1 MTSMV
6 SRLCATASLFVL
18 VTAAP
23 SVAQPVRASA
33 DNVIVTG
40 MRETAEALAE
50 IQRTPGGVAVVPD
63 TAFKNGPV
71 QNIKDILGYV
81 PGVITQPRMGDDAR
95 ISIRGSGLSRNYG
108 GRGVSL
114 FYDGVPLN
122 TSDGLYDL
130 YEVEP
135 SAYRYAEVFKGANAL
150 RYGSNALGGAINLV
164 TPTGRDA
171 SALDARFDAG
181 SFGYF
186 KGSASTGGT
195 SGAVD
200 YFGTLSLSQIDGYR
214 QHSNGDAIRFNANL
228 GYQVTPD
235 VETRFYLAAASTNQ
249 RIPGEIT
256 KAQALN
262 TPTMAN
268 AFWVFGDQQRN
279 VDSFRISNKTTWRV
293 DSTTVEFGAFYT
305 NRHVDHPIFQYL
317 DYTVD
322 DYGGFVRA
330 NDEREIGGLRNRL
343 IVGANLHNGVLDTN
357 QYVNLAGAVKGALA
371 SSMVDSS
378 TNFSLYAEDS
388 LYVQPDFAF
397 ILGMSYLDASRDRRD
412 RFLTNGNQSGNKSYG
427 VWSPR
432 LGLLWDVDSDWQV
445 FANVSRSAEIPT
457 YDVNAFSTPANSNL
471 TAQRATTYEIGTRGH
486 QGNFGWDIA
495 LYRSNIKGELQCLA
509 TGPASCAIS
518 NAGNTVHQ
526 GVEAGL
532 DALFPVSPFGSDD
545 AIALLAAYTY
555 SDFFFYRDARFGN
568 NELPGVPKHFLRAET
583 LYKHA
588 SGFYAGP
595 NIEWAPSRYF
605 ADNANSL
612 SVDPYALVNVKAGY
626 DTGSGWSGYIEGRN
640 LADKRYI
647 STVAVTGFANAGSEI
662 FNPGMGRSVYGGLR
676 YNL

>member
-1 MTSMV
+1 MPFA
-6 SRLCATASLFVL
+6 SRLCATVSVL
-18 VTAAP
+18 AIAC
-23 SVAQPVRASA
+23 AASA
-33 DNVIVTG
+33 AQAQSLRSTDDVTVTG
-40 MRETAEALAE
+40 TRETAQAVAD
-50 IQRTPGGVAVVPD
+50 IQRIAGGVAVVPD

-130 YEVEP
+130 YEIDP

-186 KGSASTGGT
+186 KGAASTGGVWGT
-195 SGAVD
+195 AD
-200 YFGTLSLSQIDGYR
+200 YFSTLSLSQIDGWR
-214 QHSNGDAIRFNANL
+214 QHSNGDAIRFSGNL

-256 KAQALN
+256 KNQARF

-279 VDSFRISNKTTWRV
+279 VDSVRISNKTTWKV
-293 DSTTVEFGAFYT
+293 DTTTVEFGAFYA

-322 DYGGFVRA
+322 DYGGFIRA
-330 NDEREIGGLRNRL
+330 NDEREIGGMRNRL

-357 QYVNLAGAVKGALA
+357 QFANLAGAVKGALA
-371 SSMVDSS
+371 SSMVDTS
-378 TNFSLYAEDS
+378 TNFSIYAEDS
-388 LYVQPDFAF
+388 LYVAPDFAF
-397 ILGMSYLDASRDRRD
+397 ILGMSYLDAARDRRD
-412 RFLTNGNQSGNKSYG
+412 RFLANGNQSGNKSYG
-427 VWSPR
+427 LFSPR
-432 LGLLWDVDSDWQV
+432 FGLLWDVDADWQV

-457 YDVNAFSTPANSNL
+457 YDTNPFSTPANSNL
-471 TAQRATTYEIGTRGH
+471 RAQRATTYEIGTRGH
-486 QGNFGWDIA
+486 RGNFGWDIS

-532 DALFPVSPFGSDD
+532 DWTLPLSALAADD
-545 AIALLAAYTY
+545 AVTLLAAYTY
-555 SDFFFYRDARFGN
+555 SDFFFQRDAVFGN
-568 NELPGVPKHFLRAET
+568 NQLAGVPKHFLRAEM
-583 LYKHA
+583 LYKHP

-595 NIEWAPSRYF
+595 NIEWAPGHYF

-612 SVDPYALVNVKAGY
+612 TVDPYALVNLKAGY
-626 DTGSGWSGYIEGRN
+626 DTGSGWSAYVEGRN
-640 LADKRYI
+640 LGDTRYI
-647 STVAVTGFANAGSEI
+647 STVAVTGFANAASEI
-662 FNPGMGRSVYGGLR
+662 FNPGMGRSVYGGIR